1 MKKKQRNLDKD
12 FKFAKYYYLFFRI
25 LGLIVS
31 AYLVVES
38 VLQIFVSME
47 KERTFGV
54 IIFAGLSIFF
64 LYLTFTMGKQGYQ
77 AFKAKRVQDLP

>member
-1 MKKKQRNLDKD
+1 MRRDRN
-12 FKFAKYYYLFFRI
+12 FQFAKYYYLFFRI

-31 AYLVVES
+31 GYLVVES
-38 VLQIFVSME
+38 VLQIFESVE

-54 IIFAGLSIFF
+54 VIFAGLSIFF
-64 LYLTFTMGKQGYQ
+64 LYLTFSMGKQGYQ